1 MAPPNARRHPEKTS
15 AMQDFL
21 DGFYASKK
29 HAEHKL
35 ALGEFSPEFVAG
47 FVFRTSGEFIKTPS
61 AFRSGQQGAS
71 Q

>member
-1 MAPPNARRHPEKTS
+1 
-15 AMQDFL
+15 MQDFL
-21 DGFYASKK
+21 DGFYSSKK

-35 ALGEFSPEFVAG
+35 ALGELSPEFVAG

-61 AFRSGQQGAS
+61 AFRGGQQGAS